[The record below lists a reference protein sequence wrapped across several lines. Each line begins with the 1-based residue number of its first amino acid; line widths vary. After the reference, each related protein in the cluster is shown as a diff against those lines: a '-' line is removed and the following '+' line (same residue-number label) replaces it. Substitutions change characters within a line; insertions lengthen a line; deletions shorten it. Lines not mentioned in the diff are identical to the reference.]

1 MAGPARLHGTWLTVA
16 RITWVALALCAVVGF
31 VANLPNNLNPQR
43 SLCDPPA
50 TPCMLNMLLPEE
62 VALLP
67 QIGLS
72 LSGYHFIISL
82 SDSLLFA
89 GMWLIVSAL
98 IFWRKSDDRMAVLTA
113 LMMIGF
119 PFSLAGGVPS
129 DPVLILLG
137 GFVRLFSNI
146 LAGLFFLFPTGT
158 FVPRWT
164 RWVVYGFFVWS
175 VVWGFLLAAW
185 VFTNGADTQPT
196 GIMGALTN
204 IAPFI
209 FFGVFLLSV
218 GCQVYRYWR
227 VSNTAQRQQTKWIFI
242 SILTLPALDLLVRG
256 VVMPSLFPELFKPGV
271 THIVYNL
278 ISNPFFV
285 AGFFLVPIAFA
296 VSIFRYH
303 LYAIDL
309 IIRRTLVYSAF
320 TAALAIVYFSS
331 VALLQQLSRIFTG
344 QQPSEIITVVSTL
357 VIAVLFVPLRNHVQ
371 TLIDQRFY
379 RRKYDA
385 ARTVAAFGTA
395 VRDEV
400 DLDTLRQDLLAVVQ
414 ETMQPAHV
422 SLWLY
427 SQPTDY
433 RSLSQKN
440 MLKENQV

>member
-1 MAGPARLHGTWLTVA
+1 M
-16 RITWVALALCAVVGF
+16 
-31 VANLPNNLNPQR
+31 
-43 SLCDPPA
+43 
-50 TPCMLNMLLPEE
+50 
-62 VALLP
+62 
-67 QIGLS
+67 
-72 LSGYHFIISL
+72 
-82 SDSLLFA
+82 
-89 GMWLIVSAL
+89 
-98 IFWRKSDDRMAVLTA
+98 
-113 LMMIGF
+113 
-119 PFSLAGGVPS
+119 
-129 DPVLILLG
+129 
-137 GFVRLFSNI
+137 
-146 LAGLFFLFPTGT
+146 LFFLFPTGT

-175 VVWGFLLAAW
+175 VVWGLLLVAW
-185 VFTNGADTQPT
+185 VFTYGANTQPT
-196 GIMGALTN
+196 GIMGALSL

-218 GCQVYRYWR
+218 GCQAYRYRR

-271 THIVYNL
+271 THIIYNL

-285 AGFFLVPIAFA
+285 AGFFLVPVAFA

-309 IIRRTLVYSAF
+309 IIRRTLVYTAF

-331 VALLQQLSRIFTG
+331 VALLQQLSRVFTG
-344 QQPSEIITVVSTL
+344 QQQSEIITVVSTL

-371 TLIDQRFY
+371 TIIDHRFY